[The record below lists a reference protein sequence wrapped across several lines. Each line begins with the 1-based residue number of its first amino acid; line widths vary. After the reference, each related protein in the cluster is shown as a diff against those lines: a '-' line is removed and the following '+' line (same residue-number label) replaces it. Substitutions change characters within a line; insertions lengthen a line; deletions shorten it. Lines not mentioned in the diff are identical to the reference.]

1 MSSASWVQ
9 GNVAQSRPDCS
20 QSFAFGFYLSETNSN
35 PPPEFPA
42 PKNAAY
48 TLGKFTLN
56 QEWTYRKVSSLTS
69 LQAWGGTHADGNDY
83 PFGSALLDSENTFTQ
98 RSDWRGGLNMTSLRN
113 AEAFAKGFATF
124 VRSLWVNNS
133 ESSTDLSLSKFAEA
147 PYLRDTRRSASGL
160 DSFVLSEKD
169 MASSATS
176 PILSSCREQC
186 NETVRSGTRFDDRI
200 ALGDYIYFDSH
211 DAANCPRPSYPTLAP
226 YYVPFRA
233 LTSHDVD
240 NLLVAGKT
248 MAQTFAANSATRLHP
263 VEFSTGAAAG
273 VASALMIDLNV
284 SSTSDIYEHS
294 IVELQESI
302 QSRHAPLDWLKCAC
316 DDVVI

>member
-1 MSSASWVQ
+1 M
-9 GNVAQSRPDCS
+9 AQSRPDCS
-20 QSFAFGFYLSETNSN
+20 QSFAFGFYLSETNSD
-35 PPPEFPA
+35 PPPEFPT
-42 PKNAAY
+42 PNNAAY

-56 QEWTYRKVSSLTS
+56 QEWTYRKVSSLIS

-83 PFGSALLDSENTFTQ
+83 PFGSALLDSENTLTQ

-176 PILSSCREQC
+176 PVLSSCTWYYHC
-186 NETVRSGTRFDDRI
+186 ITHSSYHC
-200 ALGDYIYFDSH
+200 ALE
-211 DAANCPRPSYPTLAP
+211 SYEYRLYHSLKLLLRYTLEC
-226 YYVPFRA
+226 YEK
-233 LTSHDVD
+233 LTS
-240 NLLVAGKT
+240 
-248 MAQTFAANSATRLHP
+248 RL
-263 VEFSTGAAAG
+263 
-273 VASALMIDLNV
+273 AL
-284 SSTSDIYEHS
+284 EHRYGTVQRNCS
-294 IVELQESI
+294 IGNKI
-302 QSRHAPLDWLKCAC
+302 
-316 DDVVI
+316 